1 MEDFFKDTEDFFR
14 LTYKEKAEALFDKIN
29 FKKLEEIKSK
39 ALMDLTDEELKIIGL
54 EKVENDE
61 YEHFYSCK
69 NCNALKIYFNK
80 FEDKFEMRGFQLIKK
95 KDILTTSELIEE
107 AVIKWQLRYDDNLN

>member
-1 MEDFFKDTEDFFR
+1 MEDFFKDAENFFR
-14 LTYKEKAEALFDKIN
+14 STYKEKAEALLDEID

-39 ALMDLTDEELKIIGL
+39 ALEDLTDEELKIIGL

-61 YEHFYSCK
+61 YEYFYSCK
-69 NCNALKIYFNK
+69 NCDALKIYFNK
-80 FEDKFEMRGFQLIKK
+80 TDDKFEMRGFQLMKH

-107 AVIKWQLRYDDNLN
+107 AVIKWQLKYDVN